1 MKKIII
7 ALVVALVVASS
18 GWFVYQKYFNKTQHR
33 EVLSVIPEDA
43 VYMLKTNNLTKA
55 WNEVQ
60 KTNIWKH
67 LIKTTGFED
76 FQTLTTSLNEVLL
89 NNKASKYIFENRPT
103 LMSAHLISSSDYDF
117 LYVVDLQGAK
127 TIKQA
132 LGYLLKLDQTHQ
144 KIQLT
149 YKGQKIYKLIDK
161 KDSNSTVFITTLDNL
176 LISSFNYGLVK
187 KVIDEKDKTHWLDK
201 PDFIKI
207 NDNLEGEL
215 VQFYFNFKQLPG
227 FAQVYMNNGKQ
238 ATESI
243 SKQLKLSGFDI
254 AHDDERILMSGV
266 TLTDSLPSYFNALLD
281 VKPGKIKAYNIIT
294 QRTALYFSL
303 GFKNFNLFYQS
314 FLEQMSKKDK
324 YTIRKQ
330 TRTLEKYLGI
340 NLQKDIYDWIGQ
352 EIALIKINTKSKQR
366 TEDVLLLIQANDMSD
381 AKAGMTNITEKIRK
395 RSPVKFKKYTY
406 KNLEINYLYQKGF
419 FKALLGD
426 LFKKID
432 KPYFSYIENYVV
444 FSNSEQVLKDFI
456 DDYIKG
462 NTLSHDS
469 DFMDFKDEWSAKAN
483 VNLYLYMPKFYK
495 ILEKNLDVETRK
507 AIAEKKDFLLSMS
520 RINLQLISKDDK
532 FKTLAV
538 IDHDEKALQKEQ
550 ANDLATK
557 IDKNVHND
565 YYADLQFKIAFPDSL
580 QVSDGKYKQFF
591 SDGKTLKIEGKVDA
605 GLPTGIW
612 RVYYPDGKLKSVV
625 NYKDGNVDGE
635 AFFYY
640 DKSPETKMAETT
652 FDDDLLNGVY
662 TEYWQNGAVKA
673 ELNYEDGKLYGKAK
687 YYYPNGKIKIEG
699 KYKKGEKKGKWL
711 FYDQKGNVIDK
722 KRYSNFLGF

>member
-76 FQTLTTSLNEVLL
+76 FQTLTTTLNEVLL

-187 KVIDEKDKTHWLDK
+187 KVIDEKDKIHWLDK

-266 TLTDSLPSYFNALLD
+266 TLADSLPSYFNALLD

>member
-7 ALVVALVVASS
+7 ALVIALVVASS

-33 EVLSVIPEDA
+33 EVLSVVPEDA

-76 FQTLTTSLNEVLL
+76 FQTLTTTLNEVLL
-89 NNKASKYIFENRPT
+89 NNKASKYIFKNRPT

-215 VQFYFNFKQLPG
+215 VQFYFNFKQVPG

-662 TEYWQNGAVKA
+662 TEYWQNGAIKA

>member
-662 TEYWQNGAVKA
+662 TEYWQNGAIKA

>member
-187 KVIDEKDKTHWLDK
+187 KVIDEKDKIHWLDK

-266 TLTDSLPSYFNALLD
+266 TLADSLPSYFNALLD

-662 TEYWQNGAVKA
+662 TEYWQNGAIKA